1 MNIGIIFGGKSFEH
15 DISIITANIIYH
27 ALCERFKVYLLY
39 IDKDGSFKTMKKID
53 FDGFEEKTGF
63 KNFSFINHG
72 IKIGCRKI
80 RLDVI
85 IGSMHGINGE
95 DGISSMICNL
105 YDIPYVGSNHISSGI
120 LMDKHF
126 TYAILRSN
134 GIKLLKTKYLFDKE
148 NVSFNLNYP
157 LIIKPAR
164 LGSSIGINIVKGED
178 ELENKLCDSFN
189 YDTKVVIQP
198 FVKEFREV
206 NQALYSYMNEICVS
220 KVEEVFKHDE
230 ILSFEDKYI
239 ESKIKKNKEF
249 LSDELLIE
257 KISSISKKVYSL
269 FELSGIVRIDYMII
283 DDEVYLNEI
292 NTTPGSLSYY
302 LFDLEPY
309 VLFERNIYEALR
321 NYNNK
326 KKTIFYSSVLSQKY
340 INKSKMMI

>member
-1 MNIGIIFGGKSFEH
+1 MNIGILFGGKSFEH

-39 IDKDGSFKTMKKID
+39 IDKDGSFKSMRKID
-53 FDGFEEKTGF
+53 FESFEDKVGF
-63 KNFSFINHG
+63 KRFSFINQG

-105 YDIPYVGSNHISSGI
+105 YDIPYVGSNHISSGL

-126 TYAILRSN
+126 TYAVLRSN
-134 GIKLLKTKYLFDKE
+134 GVKVLKTKYLFDKE
-148 NVSFNLNYP
+148 NISFDLKYP

-164 LGSSIGINIVKGED
+164 LGSSIGINVIKND
-178 ELENKLCDSFN
+178 CDLENKLDQSFN
-189 YDTKVVIQP
+189 YDSKVILQP
-198 FVKEFREV
+198 FIEEFREV
-206 NQALYSYMNEICVS
+206 NQALYSYMDEIYVS
-220 KVEEVFKHDE
+220 NLEEVFKHDE

-249 LSDELLIE
+249 LKDELLIE
-257 KISSISKKVYSL
+257 KISSISKKVYAL

-283 DDEVYLNEI
+283 DGEVYLNEI

-321 NYNNK
+321 KCNNK
-326 KKTIFYSSVLSQKY
+326 KKTIFLSSVLSQKY